1 MAAIKTA
8 HATMFRILLSAG
20 FLPLAAGTAAA
31 QAQPAAPAAVPAPAA
46 PAAGRSVAALF
57 QQAAYWRA
65 QNRQDRVLAA
75 LERILTAEPN
85 NVEALIQAA
94 EAAAIAG
101 QSSQARAFADRLKI
115 LAPDDPRTARVEA
128 TVLVAAEGAATLGEA
143 RRLANAGQRDM
154 ALARYR
160 TLFRN
165 GQPPAFLAT
174 EYWLLYSEQSD
185 AAWDEAAAALQR
197 ASEAAPR
204 DLALRL
210 AYARMLTYR
219 EWRRAEGI
227 QLIRQLVN
235 EPAISSAARAAL
247 RDGVLWEGDGPEVI
261 EEVRELL
268 RVFPN
273 DQELQDKLRR
283 SEEVVRPLNRTFA
296 WSLIADRNYAEAER
310 RLRALLEEDPRDVWS
325 IMGLSLIRAIQG
337 QREEALRLRAEA
349 TAIQPDL
356 EEEFKRVTN
365 FLDDGSQA
373 PRSPRMPGGR
383 GFDARAFVPASTL
396 ARQALERGRLDE
408 AERLARRAASGRGDD
423 AAQGQIVL
431 GQIAL
436 RRDDAPG
443 AEARFRA
450 ALAMRPGDREAAQG
464 LYFALQNQDRFAEAE
479 ELQRRA
485 NLPDGPGQGA
495 RRAFALRDAATRMA
509 SDQPAIAAL
518 QEALRLDP
526 GNVFVRLDLARRL
539 RRAGDAAQ
547 AREIEDQ
554 MARSGQ
560 AEALAMAALLAAD
573 EDRFGEAVG
582 HLSRIPDRV
591 RTGEQNRLLAQLRAE
606 VQVRGLENQA
616 RLGAPGGR
624 EGLMA
629 LAGRPDPS
637 GGSGAHAVRAFG
649 RLNDR
654 AGAVAAARAA
664 LLANPRLDGNARVEL
679 AAALAEAQATAESAQ
694 LLDTAERAGGLSAEN
709 RRQITFLRELAA
721 VGRADR
727 RTAQGDVAGAWE
739 ELAPHLRGPAASPNV
754 STALMRTYARARR
767 YAEAKQV
774 AEALLARDPLDAD
787 IRASA
792 VDLAV
797 EMEEYGVAEAL
808 LAEGRRFD
816 VASPALLL
824 AEARVA
830 RARRNPVR
838 ELRALEAATRMRMQQ
853 LRVNGQAQ
861 QAALAA
867 EYLSPA
873 RSGLRP
879 VPDMADPQT
888 AQMLRELARARDEA
902 AAWVQAGVQVNA
914 RSGEAGLSRATTLA
928 TPVEA
933 SVPVPGLQGRISL
946 ATGSVTMFQGN
957 LGSASA
963 TGRQFGTNALANGRP
978 LGAPDSQQAGAPIS
992 VGYTGRYVRADI
1004 GTTPLGF
1011 RRTNVVGGV
1020 EVVVPLHQRANLR
1033 LMGENR
1039 PMTDSLLSY
1048 AGLRDPLS
1056 GQSWGAVTRAGG
1068 RGQLELSLT
1077 SRTGLYAGGGA
1088 YAIQG
1093 RGVRDNS
1100 MYEVF
1105 GGAFHQL
1112 WNTPRET
1119 LSVGVDLRHSAY
1131 DRNLA
1136 FFTLGHGGYFSP
1148 QRSNA
1153 ISLQAD
1159 WRRQAGDW
1167 TLRAVG
1173 SVGWQWYY
1181 SRSAPLFP
1189 NDPALQSQAEALAQV
1204 DPFTQPASFASQ
1216 RASGP
1221 TGSVFLNAE
1230 YALAPQWRIGA
1241 AGRFMRVG
1249 DYEDLSGMFYLR
1261 YRFDP
1266 AARDISPLLRE
1277 SPRTSPYGSF
1287 PFAGAFNQGRP
1298 EPVSLP
1304 MGGSRPIW

>member
-1 MAAIKTA
+1 M
-8 HATMFRILLSAG
+8 
-20 FLPLAAGTAAA
+20 
-31 QAQPAAPAAVPAPAA
+31 
-46 PAAGRSVAALF
+46 
-57 QQAAYWRA
+57 
-65 QNRQDRVLAA
+65 LAA
-75 LERILTAEPN
+75 LERILSADPN
-85 NVEALIQAA
+85 NLEALVQAA
-94 EAAAIAG
+94 EAAAIGAQAG
-101 QSSQARAFADRLKI
+101 QARAYADRLKA
-115 LAPDDPRTARVEA
+115 LAPDDPRIPRVEA
-128 TVLVAAEGAATLGEA
+128 TVLVAAEGAAALGEA
-143 RRLANAGQRDM
+143 RRLAAAGQREQ

-160 TLFRN
+160 SLFRN
-165 GQPPAFLAT
+165 DQPPPFLLA

-185 AAWDEAAAALQR
+185 AAWDEAAAAMQR
-197 ASEAAPR
+197 ASDAAPR

-210 AYARMLTYR
+210 AYGRMLTYR

-227 QLIRQLVN
+227 QVLRQLVS
-235 EPAISSAARAAL
+235 EPAVSAAARAAL

-261 EEVRELL
+261 EELRELL
-268 RVFPN
+268 RTSPG
-273 DQELQDKLRR
+273 DQELQAKLRR

-325 IMGLSLIRAIQG
+325 IMGLALIRGIQG
-337 QREEALRLRAEA
+337 RREEAMRLRAEA
-349 TAIQPDL
+349 TGIQPDL
-356 EEEFKRVTN
+356 EEEFRRVTA

-373 PRSPRMPGGR
+373 PRNVRLPGGR

-396 ARQALERGRLDE
+396 ARRALERGRLDE
-408 AERLARRAASGRGDD
+408 AERLARRAAGGRGDD

-431 GQIAL
+431 GQAAL
-436 RRDDAPG
+436 RRDDAAG

-450 ALAMRPGDREAAQG
+450 ALALRPGDREATQG

-485 NLPDGPGQGA
+485 GLPEAPGGNV

-509 SDQPAIAAL
+509 GDGPAIEAL
-518 QEALRLDP
+518 QEALGLDP

-539 RRAGDAAQ
+539 RRAGDAAG
-547 AREIEDQ
+547 ARTIEEQ

-560 AEALAMAALLAAD
+560 AEALGMAALLAAD

-591 RTGEQNRLLAQLRAE
+591 RTSDQARLLAQLRAE
-606 VQVRGLENQA
+606 VQVRQLEGQA
-616 RLGAPGGR
+616 RLGAPGAR
-624 EGLMA
+624 EALLA
-629 LAGRPDPS
+629 LAARPDPA
-637 GGSGAHAVRAFG
+637 GASGANAARAFG

-654 AGAVAAARAA
+654 EGAVAAARAA
-664 LLANPRLDGNARVEL
+664 LLANPRLDGNARVEI
-679 AAALAEAQATAESAQ
+679 AAALAEAQATAESTQ

-709 RRQITFLRELAA
+709 RRQATFLREQAA

-816 VASPALLL
+816 VASPQLLL
-824 AEARVA
+824 AESRVA

-838 ELRALEAATRMRMQQ
+838 ELRALEAATRMRLEQ
-853 LRVNGQAQ
+853 LRVGGEAQ

-873 RSGLRP
+873 RAGLRP
-879 VPDMADPQT
+879 LPDMADPQT
-888 AQMLRELARARDEA
+888 AQMLREMARARDEA
-902 AAWVQAGVQVNA
+902 AAWIQAGVQVNA

-928 TPVEA
+928 TPVEVSA
-933 SVPVPGLQGRISL
+933 PVPGLQGRVSL

-963 TGRQFGTNALANGRP
+963 SGRQFGTNALANGRP
-978 LGAPDSQQAGAPIS
+978 LGAPDRQQAGAPLS
-992 VGYTGRYVRADI
+992 VGYTGQWVRADI

-1020 EVVVPLHQRANLR
+1020 EVVVPLHARANLR
-1033 LMGENR
+1033 LLGENR
-1039 PMTDSLLSY
+1039 PVTDSLLSY
-1048 AGLRDPLS
+1048 ASLRDPLS

-1068 RGQLELSLT
+1068 RGQLEVSLT
-1077 SRTGLYAGGGA
+1077 PRTGLYAGGGA
-1088 YAIQG
+1088 YALGG

-1119 LSVGVDLRHSAY
+1119 LSVGVDLRHSAF

-1153 ISLQAD
+1153 ASLQAD
-1159 WRRQAGDW
+1159 WRKQLGDW

-1189 NDPALQSQAEALAQV
+1189 NDPGLQAQAESLAAA
-1204 DPFTQPASFASQ
+1204 DPSVPPASFASQ

-1221 TGSVFLNAE
+1221 TGSLFLNAE
-1230 YALAPQWRIGA
+1230 YALAPQWRVGA

-1249 DYEDLSGMFYLR
+1249 DYEDVSGMVYLR
-1261 YRFDP
+1261 YRLDP
-1266 AARDISPLLRE
+1266 AARDTSPLLRE
-1277 SPRTSPYGSF
+1277 SPRSSPYGSF
-1287 PFAGAFNQGRP
+1287 PFPGAVNQGRP
-1298 EPVSLP
+1298 EPVTLP
-1304 MGGSRPIW
+1304 LGGSRPIW